1 MLDKDD
7 IEFFPPKY
15 SVILLNQIKE
25 CFRLD
30 CANAFHL

>member
-7 IEFFPPKY
+7 IEFFPPKD
-15 SVILLNQIKE
+15 SVILLNQIKK